1 MQRAKALQPGD
12 TVGIAAP
19 AGCVQRP
26 DLLSG
31 ISEIRRLG
39 YRVHYNDSLFSR
51 HQYFAGSHR
60 QRAESLMNLF
70 TDPGVKAIFCAR
82 GGYGCQHLLDL
93 LDPETLQAHPK
104 IFLGYSDVTVLLQF
118 LENQCGLVCFHGPM
132 VAKEFAQGEPYYV
145 RKNLLHCLTE
155 TWPGRRLHSPGSLTL
170 QSGTARGRLTGGCLS
185 LLVASLGTPF
195 ELQSQDRI
203 LFLEDINAK
212 PYQVDRMLMQL
223 KLAGK
228 LQGVRAFI
236 FGEML
241 DCSQA
246 GQAPAIPEIAL
257 SLLKEFQVP
266 IWYGLP
272 SGHTSTGNL
281 TLPFGVEVRLDAGQR
296 WLQFEEAAVAAG

>member
-82 GGYGCQHLLDL
+82 GGFGCQHLLDL

-155 TWPGRRLHSPGSLTL
+155 TRPGRRLHSPGSLTL

-185 LLVASLGTPF
+185 LLVASLGTPY

-246 GQAPAIPEIAL
+246 GQAPAIPEIVL

-296 WLQFEEAAVAAG
+296 WLQFEEASVAAG

>member
-31 ISEIRRLG
+31 VSEIRRLG

-93 LDPETLQAHPK
+93 LDPKTLQAHPK

-132 VAKEFAQGEPYYV
+132 VAKEFAQGEPCYV
-145 RKNLLHCLTE
+145 RENLLHCLTG
-155 TWPGRRLHSPGSLTL
+155 TRPGRRLHSPGSLTL

-185 LLVASLGTPF
+185 LLVASLGTPY

-296 WLQFEEAAVAAG
+296 WLQFEEAAVVAG

>member
-1 MQRAKALQPGD
+1 
-12 TVGIAAP
+12 
-19 AGCVQRP
+19 
-26 DLLSG
+26 
-31 ISEIRRLG
+31 
-39 YRVHYNDSLFSR
+39 
-51 HQYFAGSHR
+51 
-60 QRAESLMNLF
+60 
-70 TDPGVKAIFCAR
+70 
-82 GGYGCQHLLDL
+82 
-93 LDPETLQAHPK
+93 
-104 IFLGYSDVTVLLQF
+104 
-118 LENQCGLVCFHGPM
+118 M
-132 VAKEFAQGEPYYV
+132 VAKEFAQGEPYFA
-145 RKNLLHCLTE
+145 RESLLHCLTE
-155 TWPGRRLHSPGSLTL
+155 PRPGPRLHSPGSLTL

-185 LLVASLGTPF
+185 LLVASLGTPY
-195 ELQSQDRI
+195 ELQSRDRI

-246 GQAPAIPEIAL
+246 GQAPDIPEIVL

-296 WLQFEEAAVAAG
+296 WLQFEEAAVVAG

>member
-1 MQRAKALQPGD
+1 MQKASPLQPGD

-19 AGCVQRP
+19 SGCVQRE
-26 DLLSG
+26 DLLRG
-31 ISEIRRLG
+31 VSEIRRLG
-39 YRVHYNDSLFSR
+39 YRVRSDDSLLAR
-51 HQYFAGSHR
+51 HRYFAGSHR
-60 QRAESLMNLF
+60 QRAESLTNLF

-82 GGYGCQHLLDL
+82 GGYGCQYLLEL

-104 IFLGYSDVTVLLQF
+104 IFLGYSDVTVLLQY

-132 VAKEFAQGEPYYV
+132 VAREFARGEPGYV
-145 RKNLLHCLTE
+145 RESLLDSLTG
-155 TWPGRRLHSPGSLTL
+155 TRPGKKLHFPDSLTL

-185 LLVASLGTPF
+185 LLAASLGTPY
-195 ELQSQDRI
+195 ELQSRDRV

-241 DCSQA
+241 DCDPS
-246 GQAPAIPEIAL
+246 GPAPAIPEIVS

-272 SGHTSTGNL
+272 SGHTSSGCL

-296 WLQFEEAAVAAG
+296 WLQFEEAAVAER

>member
-1 MQRAKALQPGD
+1 MQKAKPLQPGD

-19 AGCVQRP
+19 SGCVRRE
-26 DLLSG
+26 DLLRG
-31 ISEIRRLG
+31 VAEIRKLG
-39 YRVHYNDSLFSR
+39 FQVRYDDSLFAR

-70 TDPGVKAIFCAR
+70 TDPGVKAIICAR
-82 GGYGCQHLLDL
+82 GGYGCQYLLQL
-93 LDPETLQAHPK
+93 LDPETLRAHPK
-104 IFLGYSDVTVLLQF
+104 IFVGYSDVTVLLQL

-132 VAKEFAQGEPYYV
+132 VAKELARGEPCYV
-145 RKNLLHCLTE
+145 RENLLSCLT
-155 TWPGRRLHSPGSLTL
+155 GRRSGPRLHAPGSLTL
-170 QSGTARGRLTGGCLS
+170 QPGTARGRLTGGCLS
-185 LLVASLGTPF
+185 LLVASLGTPY

-236 FGEML
+236 FGEMF
-241 DCSQA
+241 DCGQA
-246 GQAPAIPEIAL
+246 GQAPAMPEVVTG
-257 SLLKEFQVP
+257 LLKEFQVP

-272 SGHTSTGNL
+272 SGHTSTGCL
-281 TLPFGVEVRLDAGQR
+281 TLPFGLDVRLDAGQR
-296 WLQFEEAAVAAG
+296 WLQFEEAAVAER

>member
-51 HQYFAGSHR
+51 HYYFAGSHR
-60 QRAESLMNLF
+60 QRAESLMTLF

-132 VAKEFAQGEPYYV
+132 VVKEFAQGEPYYV

-155 TWPGRRLHSPGSLTL
+155 TRPGRRLHSPGSLTL

-185 LLVASLGTPF
+185 LLVASLGTPY

-296 WLQFEEAAVAAG
+296 WLQFEEAAVVAG

>member
-31 ISEIRRLG
+31 VSEIRRLG

-93 LDPETLQAHPK
+93 LDPKTLQAHPK

-155 TWPGRRLHSPGSLTL
+155 TRPGRRLHSPGSLTL

-185 LLVASLGTPF
+185 LLVASLGTPY

-296 WLQFEEAAVAAG
+296 WLQFEEAAVVAG

>member
-1 MQRAKALQPGD
+1 MQKAKPLQPGE

-19 AGCVQRP
+19 SGCVRRE
-26 DLLSG
+26 DLLRG
-31 ISEIRRLG
+31 VAEIRKLG
-39 YRVHYNDSLFSR
+39 FQVRYDDSLFAR

-70 TDPGVKAIFCAR
+70 TDPGVKAIICAR
-82 GGYGCQHLLDL
+82 GGYGCQYLLELLDL
-93 LDPETLQAHPK
+93 ETLRAHPK
-104 IFLGYSDVTVLLQF
+104 IFVGYSDVTVLLQL

-132 VAKEFAQGEPYYV
+132 VAKELAQGEPYYA
-145 RKNLLHCLTE
+145 RENLLNCLTG
-155 TWPGRRLHSPGSLTL
+155 TRPGPRLHAPGSLTI
-170 QSGTARGRLTGGCLS
+170 QPGTARGRLTGGCLS
-185 LLVASLGTPF
+185 LLVASLGTPY

-236 FGEML
+236 FGEMF
-241 DCSQA
+241 DCGQA
-246 GQAPAIPEIAL
+246 GQAPAMPEVVTG
-257 SLLKEFQVP
+257 LLKEFQVP

-272 SGHTSTGNL
+272 SGHTSTGCL
-281 TLPFGVEVRLDAGQR
+281 TLPFGLDVRLDAGQR
-296 WLQFEEAAVAAG
+296 WLQFEEAAVAER

>member
-60 QRAESLMNLF
+60 QRAESLMTLF

-132 VAKEFAQGEPYYV
+132 VAKEFAQGEPSYV

-155 TWPGRRLHSPGSLTL
+155 TRPGRRLHSPGSLTL

-185 LLVASLGTPF
+185 LLVASLGTPY

-246 GQAPAIPEIAL
+246 GQAPAIPEIVL

-296 WLQFEEAAVAAG
+296 WLQFEEASVAAG